1 MTGVR
6 VAAVATQLIGVMWAL
21 LALVYAGGRGIPAD
35 FGVGIAVT
43 FAGLLVWFAAG
54 WWEGRR

>member
-21 LALVYAGGRGIPAD
+21 LALVYAGGRVMPAD

-43 FAGLLVWFAAG
+43 IAGLLVWFAAG

>member
-1 MTGVR
+1 M
-6 VAAVATQLIGVMWAL
+6 
-21 LALVYAGGRGIPAD
+21 PAD

-43 FAGLLVWFAAG
+43 IAGLLVWFAAG